1 MSKYL
6 VPKPI
11 RREFELLAGWSLMQ
25 AGIAAAG
32 IITGLLVFLGVAVV
46 GFPVPLGLAGLTL
59 FGGIGVM
66 LALPQP
72 GGQPPLYQRLQDGL
86 AFKRGQQRY
95 LYDWSGTDGD

>member
-11 RREFELLAGWSLMQ
+11 TRRFELLAGWDMVQS
-25 AGIAAAG
+25 GIVAAG
-32 IITGLLVFLGVAVV
+32 IVTGGLCFAIVALVGLPVALGLVAFLIAGGVA
-46 GFPVPLGLAGLTL
+46 
-59 FGGIGVM
+59 VM

-86 AFKRGQQRY
+86 AFKRSQARY
-95 LYDWSGTDGD
+95 VFDWRSRDPD

>member
-11 RREFELLAGWSLMQ
+11 RREFELLAGWSLVQ

-32 IITGLLVFLGVAVV
+32 IVAGLLVFLGVAVV
-46 GFPVPLGLAGLTL
+46 GLPVPLGLAGLTL
-59 FGGIGVM
+59 CGGVAVM

-86 AFKRGQQRY
+86 AFKRSQARY
-95 LYDWSGTDGD
+95 VFDWRSRDPD

>member
-11 RREFELLAGWSLMQ
+11 RREFELLAGWSLVQ

-32 IITGLLVFLGVAVV
+32 VVAGLLVFLGVAVV
-46 GFPVPLGLAGLTL
+46 GLPVALGLVAFLIP
-59 FGGIGVM
+59 GGVAVM

-86 AFKRGQQRY
+86 AYKRSQARY
-95 LYDWSGTDGD
+95 VFDWWSRDPD